1 MDKMKHYQGAALR
14 LLKALL
20 AAYIVTGLL
29 LLLLALLLYK
39 LRLSE
44 AVINLGITAIYL
56 LACFLTGFLL
66 GKMMKTRK
74 YHLGR
79 GRRPPVFRPAGPY
92 LPGRP
97 PGLLRNAL
105 QPPDYTAA
113 LHGRRHLGRHAV
125 LSCEKT
131 AMLHL
136 HTALPLFPINCFH
149 YWQLLFYTNKSS
161 FFSNVPDFLFRHH
174 FDRHR

>member
-66 GKMMKTRK
+66 GK
-74 YHLGR
+74 
-79 GRRPPVFRPAGPY
+79 
-92 LPGRP
+92 
-97 PGLLRNAL
+97 
-105 QPPDYTAA
+105 
-113 LHGRRHLGRHAV
+113 
-125 LSCEKT
+125 
-131 AMLHL
+131 
-136 HTALPLFPINCFH
+136 
-149 YWQLLFYTNKSS
+149 
-161 FFSNVPDFLFRHH
+161 
-174 FDRHR
+174 

>member
-56 LACFLTGFLL
+56 LACFLL

-74 YHLGR
+74 YLWGA
-79 GRRPPVFRPAGPY
+79 AG
-92 LPGRP
+92 
-97 PGLLRNAL
+97 GLLYFAL
-105 QPPDYTAA
+105 LALISLAA
-113 LHGRRHLGRHAV
+113 RQGFSGTPSSLLTTLLLCMAGGCFGGM
-125 LSCEKT
+125 LS
-131 AMLHL
+131 
-136 HTALPLFPINCFH
+136 
-149 YWQLLFYTNKSS
+149 
-161 FFSNVPDFLFRHH
+161 
-174 FDRHR
+174 